1 MDVLLHTDIFFY
13 KFFQLDIHPKRDC
26 PLKKT
31 WELFFI
37 QSAQIHI
44 IKLTAETLIARS
56 AVECLFTKGTLQI
69 FSYFHSRKTSLFSPV
84 SIRKQTAS
92 VPEKQAVDLIC
103 CCLHV
108 KYNAHALF
116 LMGSRLFQL
125 DYDRTGKILISQ
137 ILGLIIFTDVY
148 HSAQILDQGT
158 VGIIC
163 CRFIKKSTSV
173 RVSIEYNLNCIDN
186 R

>member
-1 MDVLLHTDIFFY
+1 
-13 KFFQLDIHPKRDC
+13 
-26 PLKKT
+26 
-31 WELFFI
+31 
-37 QSAQIHI
+37 
-44 IKLTAETLIARS
+44 
-56 AVECLFTKGTLQI
+56 
-69 FSYFHSRKTSLFSPV
+69 
-84 SIRKQTAS
+84 
-92 VPEKQAVDLIC
+92 
-103 CCLHV
+103 
-108 KYNAHALF
+108 
-116 LMGSRLFQL
+116 MGSRLFQL
-125 DYDRTGKILISQ
+125 DHDRTGKILISQ

>member
-1 MDVLLHTDIFFY
+1 
-13 KFFQLDIHPKRDC
+13 
-26 PLKKT
+26 
-31 WELFFI
+31 
-37 QSAQIHI
+37 
-44 IKLTAETLIARS
+44 
-56 AVECLFTKGTLQI
+56 
-69 FSYFHSRKTSLFSPV
+69 
-84 SIRKQTAS
+84 
-92 VPEKQAVDLIC
+92 
-103 CCLHV
+103 
-108 KYNAHALF
+108 
-116 LMGSRLFQL
+116 MGSRLFQL

-173 RVSIEYNLNCIDN
+173 RVSIEHNLNCIDN